1 MIKVK
6 YFSKKCNKIITN
18 EYDYQNYV
26 KPLYCS
32 CCDTMIHS
40 NTVIFH
46 KKTEFHKI
54 AQHLRSIIPEP
65 IDDIKKRVLE
75 YKMVK
80 KYMNK
85 TFNNDSSSNS
95 EHHDEIENKEID
107 EKTLKRIQRKS
118 ETYKRELDH
127 RAERYEKTKGISMLV
142 DTIKTTTKRLTKLQ
156 IEKYNNYL
164 IKYPDNELLLSI
176 QHLVPPHG
184 SRLMLDTNVPKNE

>member
-1 MIKVK
+1 MLKVK
-6 YFSKKCNKIITN
+6 YFSKKRNEIITN

-26 KPLYCS
+26 KPIYCS
-32 CCDTMIHS
+32 CCDTMIHN

-46 KKTEFHKI
+46 NKTEFHKI

-85 TFNNDSSSNS
+85 TFNNDSSTNS
-95 EHHDEIENKEID
+95 EDHEEGKNQID
-107 EKTLKRIQRKS
+107 EKTLKRIKRKS
-118 ETYKRELDH
+118 ESYKRELDY
-127 RAERYEKTKGISMLV
+127 RAQKYERTKGISMLV
-142 DTIKTTTKRLTKLQ
+142 DTIKTTTKRLTKFQ

-164 IKYPDNELLLSI
+164 VKYPDNELLLSI
-176 QHLVPPHG
+176 QHLVP
-184 SRLMLDTNVPKNE
+184 KNNNN

>member
-1 MIKVK
+1 MLKVK
-6 YFSKKCNKIITN
+6 YFSKKRNEIITN

-26 KPLYCS
+26 KPIYCS

-46 KKTEFHKI
+46 NRTEFHKI
-54 AQHLRSIIPEP
+54 AQYLRSIIPEP

-95 EHHDEIENKEID
+95 ETNSETNSQHHDEIENKEID
-107 EKTLKRIQRKS
+107 EKTLKKIKRKS
-118 ETYKRELDH
+118 ESYKRELDY
-127 RAERYEKTKGISMLV
+127 RAQKYERTKGISMLV

-176 QHLVPPHG
+176 QHLVP
-184 SRLMLDTNVPKNE
+184 KNYNN